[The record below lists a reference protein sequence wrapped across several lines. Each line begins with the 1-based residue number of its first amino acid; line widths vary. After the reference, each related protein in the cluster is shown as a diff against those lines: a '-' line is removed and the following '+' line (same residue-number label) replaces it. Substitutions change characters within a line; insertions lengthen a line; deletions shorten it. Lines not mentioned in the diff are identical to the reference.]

1 MTLRQYF
8 DILFAVM
15 KMQLLQALFH
25 LKLVS
30 GGAEARRLAYYG
42 KILVNDNR
50 ITLNDLNCKY
60 VKTGDKIAI
69 AINKAK
75 RKELTL

>member
-1 MTLRQYF
+1 
-8 DILFAVM
+8 M
-15 KMQLLQALFH
+15 KLLKALFH

-42 KILVNDNR
+42 KILVNEKP
-50 ITLNDLNCKY
+50 ITLNDLNFKE
-60 VKTGDKIAI
+60 VKSGDTITI

-75 RKELTL
+75 RREEKL